1 MFKAYAASYD
11 NFRKVGRM
19 NNKEAAVTDSVEWAL
34 AHGLAFK
41 QSNASSVHC
50 PFTLTPSS
58 IVKARFED
66 LQRAAGLFA
75 KLLHAI
81 SKDEDFIQQAIA
93 PIANTDPLFS
103 ALLTLHNELSLT
115 QSRRVTPLL
124 LMRTDFMD
132 DRQFGPKLI
141 EFNGIAAGM
150 GPFGQRASELH
161 RYIAAQ
167 HTGLFQAYAEHHD
180 LQSQSITQLQPEFI
194 ANDAIEKLADGI
206 AKSARMIKKKHQ
218 DAGKPRFVMVVQA
231 HEANVYDQH
240 LLEYALNAKGIRTLR
255 KTFTELQR
263 QLSTGDNHRL
273 LLNDEPIDVV
283 YLRAGYQQC
292 DYYDKTIVEKYCCK
306 TLMSVRLMLEQ
317 HDIAMN
323 ATIAQ
328 QLASSKRVQM
338 LLSNLSA
345 QALTKF
351 GLTAQEAVT
360 IKPFF
365 GEMLP
370 LDADSIEHLLATGLD
385 NWVLK
390 NQGEGGG
397 HCVFG
402 EDIVTKLRA
411 LDEADYDSWS
421 LMRKIVPQ
429 HRTHPSMIIRDG
441 EANMI
446 DDIISEI
453 GIFTVNIDG
462 VTVDDALSGYLVRS
476 KPANVTEGGVYS
488 GQGAVDSLVYR

>member
-1 MFKAYAASYD
+1 MK
-11 NFRKVGRM
+11 NV
-19 NNKEAAVTDSVEWAL
+19 EIAVADSVEWAL
-34 AHGLAFK
+34 AHSLVFK
-41 QSNASSVHC
+41 QSNASSLHC

-58 IVKARFED
+58 IDKVRFEG
-66 LQRAAGLFA
+66 LQQAAELFGQ
-75 KLLHAI
+75 LLHAI
-81 SKDEDFIQQAIA
+81 SKDDDFIQHAIA
-93 PIANTDPLFS
+93 PIADTDPLFS
-103 ALLTLHNELSLT
+103 ALLTLHNKLSLT
-115 QSRRVTPLL
+115 QSRRATPLL
-124 LMRTDFMD
+124 IMRTDFMD
-132 DRQFGPKLI
+132 DQQLGPKLI

-167 HTGLFQAYAEHHD
+167 HADLFQTYTEHNHSP
-180 LQSQSITQLQPEFI
+180 SQPSAQIPPEFI

-206 AKSARMIKKKHQ
+206 AKSACMIKQKHK
-218 DAGKPRFVMVVQA
+218 DAGKPTFVMVVQA
-231 HEANVYDQH
+231 HEDNVYDQH
-240 LLEYALNAKGIRTLR
+240 LLEYALHAKGIRTLR
-255 KTFTELQR
+255 KTFTELYG

-273 LLNDEPIDVV
+273 LLNNEPIDVV

-292 DYYDKTIVEKYCCK
+292 DYYDKTIIEKYCCR
-306 TLMSVRLMLEQ
+306 TLMSVRMTLEQ

-338 LLSNLSA
+338 LLSNFPA
-345 QALTKF
+345 QALIKF
-351 GLTAQEAVT
+351 GLTEQEALT

-370 LDADSIEHLLATGLD
+370 LHADSIAHLMTTGLD

-402 EDIVTKLRA
+402 EDIVTKLRT
-411 LDEADYDSWS
+411 LDEAEYESWS
-421 LMRKIVPQ
+421 LMRKIVPLP
-429 HRTHPSMIIRDG
+429 RSHPTMIIRNG
-441 EANMI
+441 EASMI
-446 DDIISEI
+446 GDMISEI

-462 VTVDDALSGYLVRS
+462 VAIDDAVAGYLVRS
-476 KPANVTEGGVYS
+476 KPANVMEGGVHS

>member
-1 MFKAYAASYD
+1 MK
-11 NFRKVGRM
+11 NV
-19 NNKEAAVTDSVEWAL
+19 EIAVTDSVEWAL
-34 AHGLAFK
+34 AHSLVFK
-41 QSNASSVHC
+41 QSNASSLHC

-58 IVKARFED
+58 IDKGRFEG
-66 LQRAAGLFA
+66 LQQAAGLFG

-81 SKDEDFIQQAIA
+81 SKDDDFIQHAIE
-93 PIANTDPLFS
+93 PIADTDPLFS
-103 ALLTLHNELSLT
+103 ALLTLHNQLSHT
-115 QSRRVTPLL
+115 HSRRSTPLL
-124 LMRTDFMD
+124 IMRTDFMD
-132 DRQFGPKLI
+132 DQQLGPKLI

-167 HTGLFQAYAEHHD
+167 HADSFQTYVEGHH
-180 LQSQSITQLQPEFI
+180 LQHQPSLSIQPEFI
-194 ANDAIEKLADGI
+194 ENNAIEQLADGI
-206 AKSARMIKKKHQ
+206 AKSARMIKQKHN
-218 DAGKPRFVMVVQA
+218 DVGKPTFVMVVQA
-231 HEANVYDQH
+231 NEDNVYDQH
-240 LLEYALNAKGIRTLR
+240 LLEYALHAKGIRTLR
-255 KTFTELQR
+255 KTFTELHS

-273 LLNDEPIDVV
+273 LLNGEPVDVV

-292 DYYDKTIVEKYCCK
+292 DYYDKTIIEKYCCR
-306 TLMSVRLMLEQ
+306 TLMSVRMMLEQ

-338 LLSNLSA
+338 LLSNLPA
-345 QALTKF
+345 QALITF
-351 GLTAQEAVT
+351 GLTEQEALT

-370 LDADSIEHLLATGLD
+370 LHADSIERLMKSGLD

-402 EDIVTKLRA
+402 EDIVTKLRT
-411 LDEADYDSWS
+411 LDEAEYESWS
-421 LMRKIVPQ
+421 LMRKIVPLP
-429 HRTHPSMIIRDG
+429 RAHPSMIIRNG

-446 DDIISEI
+446 GDIISEI
-453 GIFTVNIDG
+453 GIFTINIDG
-462 VTVDDALSGYLVRS
+462 VVIDDTLSGYLIRS
-476 KPANVTEGGVYS
+476 KPANVMEGGVHS
-488 GQGAVDSLVYR
+488 GQGAVDSLVYKLG